1 MSRKREHP
9 KNPSGAYYYSDLT
22 ENPLYGFC
30 GEENCIPDG
39 KATEKELLE
48 SISLIEDMLEYAV
61 ERKDKDDIASWR
73 RMLQGT
79 KDELRQL
86 RREQSVRQ
94 LREQSAKD
102 NKKEQLAESA

>member
-9 KNPSGAYYYSDLT
+9 KNPSGAYCYSDLT

-30 GEENCIPDG
+30 GEENCIPEG
-39 KATEKELLE
+39 KATEEELLE

-79 KDELRQL
+79 KEELRQL
-86 RREQSVRQ
+86 RREQG
-94 LREQSAKD
+94 AKE
-102 NKKEQLAESA
+102 NRKELLAESA

>member
-1 MSRKREHP
+1 MSRKRKHP

-30 GEENCIPDG
+30 GEENCIPEG

-86 RREQSVRQ
+86 RREQS
-94 LREQSAKD
+94 AKD
-102 NKKEQLAESA
+102 NKKERLAESA